1 MEERGLVAL
10 PMETDENIARK
21 ERQREKER
29 VRGRGKSVA
38 QTSECLSRRVNDYND
53 GWVLYA
59 FITRARMRI
68 YTWKGQ
74 VGRVTLYVKTDINYP
89 RNADG
94 EA

>member
-1 MEERGLVAL
+1 MLMEERGLVAL

-53 GWVLYA
+53 G
-59 FITRARMRI
+59 
-68 YTWKGQ
+68 
-74 VGRVTLYVKTDINYP
+74 
-89 RNADG
+89 
-94 EA
+94 